1 MTMIKLTQVTIDK
14 YKSIQNPQTVDID
27 TSITTIVGMNEA
39 GKTSFLTAIAK
50 TNYFISDSAMH
61 RCAGNAFSRLR
72 SKRLI
77 PAYRLIA

>member
-1 MTMIKLTQVTIDK
+1 
-14 YKSIQNPQTVDID
+14 
-27 TSITTIVGMNEA
+27 MNEA